1 MFPVEIAAIGPRK
14 EDLIM
19 RKLALITT
27 LALTLGLGAGA
38 AHAQALADLS
48 AVHGIPGLQDPVTVV
63 LTGAADVDF
72 MFEYGDIF
80 GPAAVPAG
88 TYNVEIIDSDSTTLL
103 TGSATLQ
110 EGRSYT
116 AVAHLNEAG
125 DAALLSFFE
134 NEISPL
140 RWREA
145 RLQIFH
151 LAAAPTVDAAVR
163 RGAQRFWSRVELVGL
178 SNGDQATAIDITKGR
193 YNVGLLAGGDEV
205 FNTGAFRLRSGDNLA
220 VFAVGDFLG
229 GSFQL
234 IYLPLN

>member
-1 MFPVEIAAIGPRK
+1 MAHPK
-14 EDLIM
+14 EDSIM
-19 RKLALITT
+19 RKFAIITT
-27 LALTLGLGAGA
+27 VALALGLGVGA
-38 AHAQALADLS
+38 AQAQTADLS
-48 AVHGIPGLQDPVTVV
+48 AVHGIPGLDNPVRVI
-63 LTGAADVDF
+63 LSGAADAEF
-72 MFEYGDIF
+72 IFEYGDIF

-88 TYNVEIIDSDSTTLL
+88 AYNVEIQDSVTMNTLL
-103 TGSATLQ
+103 TGSATLG
-110 EGRSYT
+110 EGKSYT
-116 AVAHLNEAG
+116 AVAHLNEDAS
-125 DAALLSFFE
+125 AALLSFFE

-220 VFAVGDFLG
+220 VFAVGDINPDQQT
-229 GSFQL
+229 FQL

>member
-1 MFPVEIAAIGPRK
+1 
-14 EDLIM
+14 M
-19 RKLALITT
+19 RRLALITT
-27 LALTLGLGAGA
+27 LALTLGLGAGV

-48 AVHGIPGLQDPVTVV
+48 AVHGVPGLANPVKVI
-63 LTGAADVDF
+63 LSGEADVDF
-72 MFEYGDIF
+72 IFEYGDIF

-88 TYNVEIIDSDSTTLL
+88 TYNVEIQDSVTMTTLL
-103 TGSATLQ
+103 TGSATLD
-110 EGRSYT
+110 EGKSYS

-163 RGAQRFWSRVELVGL
+163 RGSQRFWSRVELVGL

-193 YNVGLLAGGDEV
+193 HNVGLLSDGAEV
-205 FNTGAFRLRSGDNLA
+205 FNTGGFRLRSGDNLA
-220 VFAVGDFLG
+220 VFAVGDIQD
-229 GSFQL
+229 SFQL